1 MKRLAIVALSAVLGA
16 CASNDAIDL
25 EPAEL
30 VDFDETA
37 ELKELWS
44 EDVGAGQDK
53 RYTRLMPAIAGD
65 RIFATDIEGN
75 VVALNRHDGDEMWET
90 ELEAPVSGG
99 VGAAY
104 GLVLVGTYN
113 GEVIALDQNDG
124 SERWRAQ
131 VSSEVLSAPQ
141 SNGDIVAVQTLDGR
155 LYGLEASSGEKR
167 WSYDNALP
175 VLTLR
180 GTGTPVVTDTTV
192 FAGFATGK
200 VLAIESR
207 TGLLK
212 WEQRVAVA
220 QGRTE
225 LERVIDIDGA
235 PLLVGDILFAGSYQG
250 RLVALN
256 RGNGRGIWA
265 EEASTYQSL
274 AAGLGNVYLSSAE
287 DHVIAYQAGSGQAQW
302 SNEQLLRRKIT
313 APQTF
318 GNYVAVAD
326 DEGYL
331 HVMSQDDGRFVAREK
346 IDGDGVRSAMISD
359 GEVLYVMGNSGE
371 LVALKVKEK

>member
-1 MKRLAIVALSAVLGA
+1 MKRLAIVALSALLGA

-30 VDFDETA
+30 VDFDESVKLEA
-37 ELKELWS
+37 LWS
-44 EDVGAGQDK
+44 EDVGAGQDV
-53 RYTRLMPAIAGD
+53 RYTRLVPAIAGD

-75 VVALNRHDGDEMWET
+75 VLALNRYDGKEIWEV
-90 ELEAPVSGG
+90 ELDTPISGG
-99 VGAAY
+99 VGAGY
-104 GLVLVGTYN
+104 GLVLVGTFD

-124 SERWRAQ
+124 SVRWRVQ
-131 VSSEVLSAPQ
+131 LSSEVLSAPQ

-155 LYGLEASSGEKR
+155 LYGLEAASGEKR
-167 WSYDNALP
+167 WSYDNSLP

-180 GTGTPVVTDTTV
+180 GTGTPVVTETTV

-200 VLAIESR
+200 VLAVESR
-207 TGLLK
+207 TGLLQ

-220 QGRTE
+220 QGRSE

-235 PLLVGDILFAGSYQG
+235 PLLVGDILYAGSYQG

-265 EEASTYQSL
+265 EESSTYNSL
-274 AAGLGNVYLSSAE
+274 AAGHGNVYLSSAE
-287 DHVIAYQAGSGQAQW
+287 DKVFAYQAGSGQVMW

-318 GNYVAVAD
+318 GTYVAVAD

-331 HVMSQDDGRFVAREK
+331 HVMSQDDGRFVARKK

-371 LVALKVKEK
+371 LVAIKVEEK